1 MDPLRWAQ
9 LEQVCFE
16 ALERPPAER
25 PGFLEE
31 ACGGDA
37 ALRGEVDSLIA
48 QLTRDP
54 GFLEQPVGDF
64 RSLAPPVPAAEVPDR
79 IGQYRIVRMLG
90 KGGMGAVYLAEREA
104 DDVRPLVAL
113 KVILRGMD
121 TEEVLAR
128 FRLERRIL
136 ASLDHPNIARLI
148 DAAATPDGR
157 PYFVMEYVEGV
168 PLTEFCDQ
176 HDLPVRRRLQL
187 FQTICGAV
195 QHAHQHFIVHRD
207 LKPRN
212 ILVTADGTPKLLDF
226 GIGKVLT
233 SASGLGPAISTRA
246 DARLLTPEYATPEQ
260 LGGASVTTATDVY
273 GLGLLLYEILTGRHP
288 YLSGGET
295 LAEIERAVSGTEP
308 VPPSRASGRKGLA
321 GDLDTI
327 ALKAL
332 RKEPARRYPSAAA
345 FSDDIQRHLDGL
357 PVRARPD
364 TFGYR
369 AGKFLRRNR
378 WPVAALATAFVGL
391 VATTAV
397 TMVQSRRVAAEAA
410 RVTRERDKALE
421 VRSFLLEMFGASGAD
436 RSVGDTVTVRR
447 LLDLQTQ
454 QLDQV
459 YAGQPEVRADMLDVL
474 ADGYDRLGIYQEAES
489 LARRALETRRA
500 AGNDPGMPASLNLLG
515 WIIHE
520 RGRSKDALPMLLEAV
535 ALRRGLLPGGAFDLS
550 RSLNDVGVVYNAL
563 NRYPAAESVLAE
575 ALAIRRSEKGDG
587 HRSVGITASN
597 LAAAYFFQ
605 SKLDSAIQLQQLAV
619 AALRQSVGPEHQRST
634 VALGNLAAFKRA
646 SGDWAGAERDY
657 RELLDRQDRLQGAD
671 HPVTARVR
679 LSLGAVLADR
689 GAKTRDDGALAEAEG
704 LLRTALSSFEARLGG
719 EHPQVGT
726 TLERLAG
733 VLAERG
739 AARAAVPVQERAVR
753 VFRKANGDRHAS
765 TGRALSRLAGLR
777 RTLGNAAAAERDQRE
792 AVTILRAGLGAGH
805 AEVVRAT
812 TDWCA
817 MAAAVPIA
825 RAECVGVRPEARPPA
840 TTN

>member
-1 MDPLRWAQ
+1 MDPLRWAR

-16 ALERPPAER
+16 AMERPATDR
-25 PGFLEE
+25 PGFLEV
-31 ACGGDA
+31 ACQGDEGF
-37 ALRGEVDSLIA
+37 RREVDSLIA

-54 GFLEQPVGDF
+54 QFLEQPVADF
-64 RSLAPPVPAAEVPDR
+64 RSLAPPVPAPEVPDR
-79 IGQYRIVRMLG
+79 IGQYRILRLLG

-148 DAAATPDGR
+148 DAAATADGR
-157 PYFVMEYVEGV
+157 PYFVMEYVDGV
-168 PLTEFCDQ
+168 PLSEYCERL
-176 HDLPVRRRLQL
+176 DLPVERRLRL
-187 FQTICGAV
+187 FQVICGAV
-195 QHAHQHFIVHRD
+195 QHAHQHFVVHRD

-226 GIGKVLT
+226 GIGKVLEP
-233 SASGLGPAISTRA
+233 AAGLGPAVSTRA

-260 LGGASVTTATDVY
+260 LEGAPVTTATDVY
-273 GLGLLLYEILTGRHP
+273 GLGLLLYEMLTGRHP

-295 LAEIERAVSGTEP
+295 LAEIERAVSGG
-308 VPPSRASGRKGLA
+308 VPAAPSRASGRKRLA

-332 RKEPARRYPSAAA
+332 RKEPDRRYPSAAA
-345 FSDDIQRHLDGL
+345 FADDIQRHLDGL

-364 TFGYR
+364 TWSYR

-391 VATTAV
+391 TATTVV
-397 TMVQSRRVAAEAA
+397 TMVQSRRVVAEAA

-421 VRSFLLEMFGASGAD
+421 VRGFLLEMFGASGAD

-447 LLDLQTQ
+447 LLDLQAQ

-474 ADGYDRLGIYQEAES
+474 ADGYDRLGLYPPAES
-489 LARRALETRRA
+489 LAQRALETRRA
-500 AGNDPGMPASLNLLG
+500 VPDDPGMPASLNLLG

-520 RGRSKDALPMLLEAV
+520 RGRSKEAVPMLLEAV
-535 ALRRGLLPGGAFDLS
+535 ALRRARMPGAAFDLS
-550 RSLNDVGVVYNAL
+550 RSLNDLGVVYNAL
-563 NRYPAAESVLAE
+563 SRYPAAESALVE
-575 ALAIRRSEKGDG
+575 ALAIRRLEKGDG
-587 HRSVGITASN
+587 HRSVGITANN
-597 LAAAYFFQ
+597 LAAAYFYQ
-605 SKLDSAIQLQQLAV
+605 SKLDSAIAAQQLAV
-619 AALRQSVGPEHQRST
+619 AALGRSVGPEHQRST

-646 SGDWAGAERDY
+646 SGDAEGAERDY
-657 RELLDRQDRLQGAD
+657 RELLDRQARLQGAD

-679 LSLGAVLADR
+679 LSLGALLADR
-689 GAKTRDDGALAEAEG
+689 GAKAHDDSALAEAEG
-704 LLRTALSSFEARLGG
+704 LLRTALQSFEDRLGP

-726 TLERLAG
+726 ALDRLAS
-733 VLAERG
+733 VMAARG
-739 AARAAVPVQERAVR
+739 AARAAVPLQERAVR
-753 VFRKANGDRHAS
+753 VLRK
-765 TGRALSRLAGLR
+765 
-777 RTLGNAAAAERDQRE
+777 
-792 AVTILRAGLGAGH
+792 GLGPGH
-805 AEVVRAT
+805 AEVSKAVAR
-812 TDWCA
+812 WCEF
-817 MAAAVPIA
+817 AAKVPVTI
-825 RAECVGVRPEARPPA
+825 AECQGAQPKIEPPP
-840 TTN
+840 